1 VDGPPVDGAITSG
14 NERDMYTF
22 TVTSPGS
29 YTIETAG
36 STDCFITLFGPG
48 NPDTLITQDDD
59 SGPGTNSRILTN
71 LSSGAYFVQVRHY
84 SPNGTGPYSI
94 TVKG

>member
-1 VDGPPVDGAITSG
+1 
-14 NERDMYTF
+14 MYTF

-36 STDCFITLFGPG
+36 TTDYFLTLFGPG
-48 NPDTLITQDDD
+48 NPITFIAQDD
-59 SGPGTNSRILTN
+59 SGPETNSRIAIN
-71 LSSGAYFVQVRHY
+71 FASGVYYAQVRHY

-94 TVKG
+94 SVKG